1 MKLEPRRID
10 AFLRDPG
17 DVRVALFYGDDG
29 GLIRERAVRLIRTV
43 AGSIDD
49 PFRLVELEPEAV
61 GNIPAEMASLPMS
74 GGRRVVRVRDAG
86 DAAAGPVQAALS
98 GPAPGF
104 LVLEA
109 AGLSPRSK
117 LRTLVERAAQAV
129 SIGCY
134 PPEGRSLEQT
144 IHGMLS
150 EFEVTVDPDAIAWL
164 GGQLGADQ
172 AMTRMEVEKLALHAG
187 RRGHVDVQMA
197 RATVGDLAGL
207 SLDDALYAA
216 AAGDVAAT
224 DRALELAMAE
234 GAAPVG
240 ILRAALMHFQKLQ
253 RARLGV
259 DSGMTAAEA
268 AKAVRPPLFFRREP
282 PFIQALGLWS
292 LSALGQACVRLWQ
305 AERACK
311 QTGTPAEAI
320 CRAAMTALAQSAA
333 TVRGKARIQRTG
345 AR

>member
-1 MKLEPRRID
+1 MKLESRRVE

-17 DVRVALFYGDDG
+17 DVRVALLHGEDA
-29 GLIRERAVRLIRTV
+29 GLIRDRAGRLVRVV
-43 AGSIDD
+43 AGSADD
-49 PFRLVELEPEAV
+49 PFRLVELEPGEV
-61 GNIPAEMASLPMS
+61 GNIPAEMASLPMT

-98 GPAPGF
+98 GPGPGF

-109 AGLSPRSK
+109 AGLGSRSK
-117 LRTLVERAAQAV
+117 LRALVERASDAV

-134 PPEGRSLEQT
+134 PPEGRSLEQS
-144 IHGMLS
+144 IQGVLS
-150 EFEVTVDPDAIAWL
+150 ELGVTADADALAWL

-187 RRGHVDVQMA
+187 RGGRVDVAMA
-197 RATVGDLAGL
+197 REMVGDLAGL

-216 AAGDVAAT
+216 ASGDVVAT

-240 ILRAALMHFQKLQ
+240 VLRAALMHFQKLE
-253 RARLGV
+253 RARLDMDG
-259 DSGMTAAEA
+259 GKTAAEA
-268 AKAVRPPLFFRREP
+268 AKAVRPPLFFRREA
-282 PFIQALGLWS
+282 PFTLALGLWT
-292 LSALGQACVRLWQ
+292 LSALDQASVRLWK

-311 QTGTPAEAI
+311 
-320 CRAAMTALAQSAA
+320 
-333 TVRGKARIQRTG
+333 RTG
-345 AR
+345 APAETICRNAMLMLAQRAAAARSGARGSGARVR

>member
-1 MKLEPRRID
+1 MKLEARRVE

-17 DVRVALFYGDDG
+17 EVRVALLYGEDA
-29 GLIRERAVRLIRTV
+29 GLIRERAGRLVGTV
-43 AGSIDD
+43 AGSLDD
-49 PFRLVELEPEAV
+49 PFRVVELEPDEV
-61 GNIPAEMASLPMS
+61 GNIPAEMASLPMT

-86 DAAAGPVQAALS
+86 DAAAGPVQTALS
-98 GPAPGF
+98 RPAPGL

-109 AGLSPRSK
+109 GGLGPRSK
-117 LRTLVERAAQAV
+117 LRALVERASDAV

-134 PPEGRSLEQT
+134 PPEGRSLEQS
-144 IHGMLS
+144 IRDILS
-150 EFEVTVDPDAIAWL
+150 GLGVTADADALAWL

-187 RRGHVDVQMA
+187 RGGRIDAAMA

-216 AAGDVAAT
+216 AAGDVAGT

-240 ILRAALMHFQKLQ
+240 VLRAALMHFQKME
-253 RARLGV
+253 RARLAMDG
-259 DSGMTAAEA
+259 GMTAAEA
-268 AKAVRPPLFFRREP
+268 AKAVRPPLFFKREA
-282 PFIQALGLWS
+282 PFAQALGVWPLP
-292 LSALGQACVRLWQ
+292 ALDQACVRLWE

-311 QTGTPAEAI
+311 RTGAPAETI
-320 CRAAMTALAQSAA
+320 CRNAVLALAQRAA
-333 TVRGKARIQRTG
+333 AVRGTSRGSGAARR
-345 AR
+345 